1 MGCGVV
7 VGGWVRVRACL
18 GGSFLVAF
26 AAHEQAVVRNPC
38 GGKNLVH
45 RAVEGQGVLGQSGLK
60 CSVLQQ
66 SRAYIGA
73 RA

>member
-1 MGCGVV
+1 
-7 VGGWVRVRACL
+7 
-18 GGSFLVAF
+18 
-26 AAHEQAVVRNPC
+26 VRNPC